1 MSRPVRTVASVTT
14 GELGQ
19 LPLARATHH
28 RVAPLRA
35 DEGWLARAWAD
46 PATRV
51 LVVTDGQVPV
61 DGTGEALAFRAPTE
75 VAADERLL
83 LGIVAGRAYF
93 AVPGEQAPDGSR
105 SAGVREIAPLVN
117 DPDAGLLVHAVALT
131 NWHLAHPYC
140 ARCGA
145 PTEVAQ
151 AGQCRR
157 CTACDAVHF
166 PRSDPA
172 VIMLVT
178 DRDERCLLG
187 HQATWPQERFSALAG
202 FVEPGETPERAVVR
216 EVAEEVGVEVGNLRY
231 AGAQPWPFPSS
242 LMLGYFAQALSTDI
256 AVDGVEITEAAWFS
270 RAELRAAVEAG
281 RVRLPGAVSIAR
293 SLVERWYG
301 NPLAAGW

>member
-1 MSRPVRTVASVTT
+1 MTS
-14 GELGQ
+14 GELGE
-19 LPLARATHH
+19 LPLARARHH
-28 RVAPLRA
+28 RVAHLRA
-35 DEGWLARAWAD
+35 DEDWLARAWAD
-46 PATRV
+46 PATGV
-51 LVVTDGQVPV
+51 LVVADGRVPV

-75 VAADERLL
+75 VAAAERLL
-83 LGIVAGRAYF
+83 LGVVDGRAYF
-93 AVPGEQAPDGSR
+93 AVPGRQPPEGSR
-105 SAGVREIAPLVN
+105 TAGVRELGPLVN
-117 DPDAGLLVHAVALT
+117 DRDAGLLVHAVALT
-131 NWHLAHPYC
+131 NWHLAHPFC
-140 ARCGA
+140 SRCGG

-157 CTACDAVHF
+157 CTSCAAVHF

-178 DRDERCLLG
+178 DRDDRCLLG
-187 HQATWPQERFSALAG
+187 HQEAWPQGRFSTLAG

-216 EVAEEVGVEVGNLRY
+216 EVAEEVGVEVGDLRY

-270 RAELRAAVEAG
+270 RADLRAAAEG
-281 RVRLPGAVSIAR
+281 GQVRLPGAASIAR

-301 NPLAAGW
+301 SPLAAAW